1 MHITIGNVQ
10 TSCLGRG
17 WSFIRM
23 VSTQSGLHQV
33 GLSFGWSI
41 FRVVLHQ
48 SGHSSRR
55 SFIRVVLHQ
64 GGLSSWWSFIKAV
77 FHQGGPLSKR
87 SFIRVVPYQGG
98 LSSEWS
104 FIKAV
109 LHHGGPYQGGLS
121 SGWSFI
127 RVVFHQGGPSSRW
140 PLSSFFKKKLS
151 GWSGWSFTR
160 KVFRRDVLSSGW
172 SLMKVVLSQS
182 GFSSWWFFRQG
193 GRSSGQRMTT
203 LGKPRH
209 TKLIIKKADF
219 NSTTQNHT
227 FSQSYGSPCPTV
239 ILLRTPC
246 FTFKLD
252 TGFFF
257 HGVLRPQK
265 P

>member
-1 MHITIGNVQ
+1 MEE
-10 TSCLGRG
+10 
-17 WSFIRM
+17 
-23 VSTQSGLHQV
+23 
-33 GLSFGWSI
+33 
-41 FRVVLHQ
+41 
-48 SGHSSRR
+48 
-55 SFIRVVLHQ
+55 
-64 GGLSSWWSFIKAV
+64 GGLSSGWS
-77 FHQGGPLSKR
+77 LL
-87 SFIRVVPYQGG
+87 RVVFTRLVFRLGG
-98 LSSEWS
+98 LSSGWY
-104 FIKAV
+104 FIRAV
-109 LHHGGPYQGGLS
+109 IHQGGLS

-140 PLSSFFKKKLS
+140 PLSSFFKKFLS

-219 NSTTQNHT
+219 NSTIQNHT

-257 HGVLRPQK
+257 HGVLRPQNRK
-265 P
+265 AY